1 MTRFSSVLASLVLAC
16 CCASVHAFVPT
27 ADYTLLASDYS
38 RGLVKVDPVSGEIIS
53 TVFAASGIGDIER
66 GPDGLIYLSN
76 SSQRVVQAVNPFT
89 GALVRTITFAGDP
102 MFSYPTTPM
111 DLAFGPDG
119 RLYASVMDV
128 PFFGNIYVVGPND
141 THSTQHFNP
150 TLFTG
155 LPLGIE
161 FGPDGNLYVVSE
173 NSGNFYNRL
182 DRLNGVTGVVEAMLA
197 DQNKGLSLPTRLT
210 IAADGTIFVANQG
223 WGDREITS
231 YSLNG
236 DLLQTIPVASGG
248 LNGLTFLPDGDLVW
262 GDGGANFMRYD
273 FATQTTSVFST
284 GYGSAQKMIAIPE
297 PASLALAFLAALA
310 IVKRPRPA
318 RLST

>member
-1 MTRFSSVLASLVLAC
+1 MIRLQIVLASLVLAC
-16 CCASVHAFVPT
+16 CCTSANALPPT
-27 ADYTLLASDYS
+27 ADYTLFASDYS
-38 RGLVKVDPVSGEIIS
+38 RGLVKVDPVSGEVLS
-53 TVFAASGIGDIER
+53 TVFAASGISDIER

-102 MFSYPTTPM
+102 QYSYDARPM

-150 TLFTG
+150 TLFAG

-173 NSGNFYNRL
+173 SSGNFYNRL
-182 DRLNGVTGVVEAMLA
+182 DRLNGATGVVEAMLA
-197 DQNKGLSLPTRLT
+197 DQNEGLSLPTRLT
-210 IAADGTIFVANQG
+210 IAADGTIFVGNQG
-223 WGDREITS
+223 WGDRAITS
-231 YSLNG
+231 YTVNG

-248 LNGLTFLPDGDLVW
+248 LNGLTLLPDGDLVW

-273 FATQTTSVFST
+273 FATQMTSVFST

-297 PASLALAFLAALA
+297 PASCALALLAALA
-310 IVKRPRPA
+310 LVKRPRRA
-318 RLST
+318 GLSK